1 MNRRINY
8 LNQVLR
14 EMQDR
19 YGQDD
24 PSAMQV
30 KEAIAQLDAID
41 SLTMEGRLPF
51 GERRSAR
58 INPSYWNVK
67 LRHAHQPMSR
77 RDVLAECKR
86 VEHRTHAENF
96 PFSPAISA

>member
-8 LNQVLR
+8 LSQLLR

-19 YGQDD
+19 YGSDD
-24 PSAMQV
+24 SAVEQV
-30 KEAIAQLDAID
+30 KASLAQFNAVD
-41 SLTMEGRLPF
+41 SLPMEARLPF
-51 GERRSAR
+51 GERRSSR

-67 LRHAHQPMSR
+67 LRHTNEYMSR

-86 VEHRTHAENF
+86 VEHRVLSH
-96 PFSPAISA
+96 